1 MSDRPRAARMGQP
14 EGEGR
19 STRCGGVSGWGGVP
33 SSFVR
38 VEMSRVGPYLW
49 SQKGRALLTAGTTA
63 KLYSGG
69 GELMVHSSVA
79 ASHGSPMACSPDRRL
94 RIALMKKTRSERA
107 ITNAPT
113 VATRFHCSHPSSAA
127 YV

>member
-19 STRCGGVSGWGGVP
+19 SILSGGVSGWEGVP

-38 VEMSRVGPYLW
+38 VEMSRVGPYLC

-69 GELMVHSSVA
+69 GELIVHSSVA
-79 ASHGSPMACSPDRRL
+79 ASHGSPGARWPVRTL
-94 RIALMKKTRSERA
+94 RIALTKNTSTERV
-107 ITNAPT
+107 ITKAPT
-113 VATRFHCSHPSSAA
+113 VATRFHRSHPRSAA
-127 YV
+127 